1 MIYVTFAEKFGN
13 IMRKTTLLLA
23 TATFAMA
30 GCTGMSTPA
39 QLTFDSLSVEKRVAL
54 TADTN
59 SPAYEMKL
67 NVKYV
72 KEGSEDIRKSVNDAI
87 TAKIF
92 NMHNVD
98 IKMAVDSFVNEN
110 VQTYISDMLPLYEED
125 KRDIDKRPIYEYA
138 ADINTQVEN
147 GKEGVVTYY
156 INMYNYTGGAHGLTQ
171 LLTLNFDKAT
181 GKTITLD
188 DVLVTGYKIRLNELL
203 QKALMEKADCKDIN
217 ELHDKGYLF
226 SMEMYPS
233 SNFALGKDG
242 ITFIYN
248 PYEIAPYALG
258 RIELT
263 IGYSTLEPIMKKNE
277 DKQE

>member
-1 MIYVTFAEKFGN
+1 MIYTTFAEKFRRNMKKN
-13 IMRKTTLLLA
+13 ISILISSA
-23 TATFAMA
+23 FALT
-30 GCTGMSTPA
+30 GCTGMTTPT
-39 QLTFDSLSVEKRVAL
+39 QLSFDTLSVEKRVTL
-54 TADTN
+54 TTDTN
-59 SPAYEMKL
+59 SPAYEMKI

-72 KEGSEDIRKSVNDAI
+72 KEGSDDMRKSVNDAI

-92 NMHNVD
+92 NLHNVD

-110 VQTYISDMLPLYEED
+110 TRTYLKDMRPLYMED
-125 KRDIDKRPIYEYA
+125 KRDIDRRPIYEYA
-138 ADINTQVEN
+138 ADIKTRTED
-147 GKEGVVTYY
+147 GREGVVTYF
-156 INMYNYTGGAHGLTQ
+156 IDMYNFEGGAHGLTQ

-181 GKTITLD
+181 GKTLTLD
-188 DVLVTGYKIRLNELL
+188 DVMVPGYKVKLNELL
-203 QKALMEKADCKDIN
+203 QKALMDKADCKDIN

-233 SNFALGKDG
+233 SNFILGKDG

-263 IGYSTLEPIMKKNE
+263 ISNSTLEPLLKKNE
-277 DKQE
+277 NN

>member
-1 MIYVTFAEKFGN
+1 MIYTTFAEKFRRNMKKN
-13 IMRKTTLLLA
+13 ISILISSA
-23 TATFAMA
+23 FALT
-30 GCTGMSTPA
+30 GCTGMTTPT
-39 QLTFDSLSVEKRVAL
+39 QLSFDTLSVEKRVTL
-54 TADTN
+54 TTDIN
-59 SPAYEMKL
+59 SPAYEMKI

-72 KEGSEDIRKSVNDAI
+72 KEGSDDMRKSVNDAI

-92 NMHNVD
+92 NLHNVD

-110 VQTYISDMLPLYEED
+110 TRTYLKDMRPLYMED
-125 KRDIDKRPIYEYA
+125 KRDIDRRPIYEYA
-138 ADINTQVEN
+138 ADIKTRTED
-147 GKEGVVTYY
+147 GREGVVTYF
-156 INMYNYTGGAHGLTQ
+156 IDMYNFEGGAHGLTQ

-181 GKTITLD
+181 GKTLTLD
-188 DVLVTGYKIRLNELL
+188 DVMVPGYKVKLNELL
-203 QKALMEKADCKDIN
+203 QKALMDKADCKDIN

-233 SNFALGKDG
+233 SNFILGKDG

-263 IGYSTLEPIMKKNE
+263 ISNATLEPLFKKNE
-277 DKQE
+277 NN

>member
-1 MIYVTFAEKFGN
+1 
-13 IMRKTTLLLA
+13 MRKTTSLLI
-23 TATFAMA
+23 TATFALA

-54 TADTN
+54 CSDTN
-59 SPAYEMKL
+59 SPVYDMKL
-67 NVKYV
+67 DVKYA
-72 KEGSEDIRKSVNDAI
+72 KGGSEDMRKIVNDAI

-92 NMHNVD
+92 NLHNVD
-98 IKMAVDSFVNEN
+98 LKAAVDSFVNEN
-110 VQTYISDMLPLYEED
+110 SHTYINDMRPLYEED
-125 KRDIDKRPIYEYA
+125 KCDIDKMPIYQHEA
-138 ADINTQVEN
+138 IINTRTED
-147 GKEGVVTYY
+147 GKEGIVTYY
-156 INMYNYTGGAHGLTQ
+156 INMYNFTGGAHGLEQ
-171 LLTLNFDKAT
+171 LLTLNFDKTT

-188 DVLVTGYKIRLNELL
+188 DVMVTGYQMRLNELL
-203 QKALMEKADCKDIN
+203 QKALLEKADCKDIN

-233 SNFALGKDG
+233 NNFVLGKDG

-263 IGYSTLEPIMKKNE
+263 LSYSTLEPIMKKNKE
-277 DKQE
+277 KE

>member
-1 MIYVTFAEKFGN
+1 MKKNISILISSAFAL
-13 IMRKTTLLLA
+13 T
-23 TATFAMA
+23 
-30 GCTGMSTPA
+30 GCTGMTTPA
-39 QLTFDSLSVEKRVAL
+39 QLSFDTLSVEKRVAL
-54 TADTN
+54 TTDNN
-59 SPAYEMKL
+59 SPAYEMKI

-72 KEGSEDIRKSVNDAI
+72 KDGSDDIRKSVNDAI

-92 NMHNVD
+92 NLHNVD

-110 VQTYISDMLPLYEED
+110 TRSYLKDMRQLYMED

-138 ADINTQVEN
+138 ADIKTHTED
-147 GKEGVVTYY
+147 GREGVVTYF
-156 INMYNYTGGAHGLTQ
+156 IDMYNFEGGAHGLTQ
-171 LLTLNFDKAT
+171 LLTLNFDKTT

-188 DVLVTGYKIRLNELL
+188 DVMVPGYKVKLNELL
-203 QKALMEKADCKDIN
+203 QKALLDKADCKDIN

-233 SNFALGKDG
+233 SNFVLGKDG

-263 IGYSTLEPIMKKNE
+263 ISNSTLDPLFKKNE
-277 DKQE
+277 NN

>member
-1 MIYVTFAEKFGN
+1 MIYVIFAAKN
-13 IMRKTTLLLA
+13 RIIMRKTTSLLI
-23 TATFAMA
+23 TATFALA

-72 KEGSEDIRKSVNDAI
+72 KEGSDEMRKSVNDAI

-92 NMHNVD
+92 NLHNVD

-110 VQTYISDMLPLYEED
+110 SHTYINDMLPLYEED
-125 KRDIDKRPIYEYA
+125 KRDIDKMPIYQHEA
-138 ADINTQVEN
+138 IINTRTED
-147 GKEGVVTYY
+147 GKEGIVTYY
-156 INMYNYTGGAHGLTQ
+156 INMYNFTGGAHGLEQ
-171 LLTLNFDKAT
+171 LLTLNFDKTT

-188 DVLVTGYKIRLNELL
+188 DVMVTGYQMRLNELL
-203 QKALMEKADCKDIN
+203 QKALLEKADCKDIN

-233 SNFALGKDG
+233 SNFVLGKDG
-242 ITFIYN
+242 VTFIYN

-263 IGYSTLEPIMKKNE
+263 LSYSTLEPIMKKNKE
-277 DKQE
+277 KE

>member
-1 MIYVTFAEKFGN
+1 MIYVIFAAKN
-13 IMRKTTLLLA
+13 RIIMRKTTSLLI
-23 TATFAMA
+23 TATFALA

-72 KEGSEDIRKSVNDAI
+72 KEGSDEMRKSVNDAI

-92 NMHNVD
+92 NLHNVD

-110 VQTYISDMLPLYEED
+110 TQTYINDMRPLYEED

-138 ADINTQVEN
+138 ADINTRTED
-147 GKEGVVTYY
+147 GKEGVVTYF
-156 INMYNYTGGAHGLTQ
+156 INMYNFTGGAHGLTQ

-181 GKTITLD
+181 GRTITLE
-188 DVLVTGYKIRLNELL
+188 DVLVVGYKQKLNEML
-203 QKALMEKADCKDIN
+203 QKALMEEADCKDIN

-233 SNFALGKDG
+233 NNFVLGKDG

-263 IGYSTLEPIMKKNE
+263 ISYSTLEPIMKKNE

>member
-1 MIYVTFAEKFGN
+1 MIYVIFAAKN
-13 IMRKTTLLLA
+13 RIIMRKTTSLLI
-23 TATFAMA
+23 TATFALA

-72 KEGSEDIRKSVNDAI
+72 KEGSDEMRKSVNDAI

-92 NMHNVD
+92 NLHNVD

-110 VQTYISDMLPLYEED
+110 SHTYINDMLPLYKED
-125 KRDIDKRPIYEYA
+125 KRDIDKMPIYQHEA
-138 ADINTQVEN
+138 IINTRTED
-147 GKEGVVTYY
+147 GKEGIVTYY
-156 INMYNYTGGAHGLTQ
+156 INMYNFTGGAHGLEQ
-171 LLTLNFDKAT
+171 LLTLNFDKTT

-188 DVLVTGYKIRLNELL
+188 DVMVTGYQMRLNELL
-203 QKALMEKADCKDIN
+203 QKALLEKADCKDIN

-233 SNFALGKDG
+233 SNFVLGKDG
-242 ITFIYN
+242 VTFIYN

-263 IGYSTLEPIMKKNE
+263 LSYSTLEPIMKKNKE
-277 DKQE
+277 KE